1 MNDEEIEW
9 IIPPQFAEWRGFT
22 GFIPMLPA
30 PDPEWSTITLEGLD
44 DDASSLMLSSPN
56 HDRFARY
63 RDDFSLGIADADRLK
78 PDPFAWDVP
87 MNSLDD
93 ITISM
98 IDSLTLRDLAAPV
111 VRRRRRK
118 AAAKPI
124 VMRPF
129 ESCLTV
135 ELAVEELKRAFRLA
149 QSS

>member
-1 MNDEEIEW
+1 
-9 IIPPQFAEWRGFT
+9 
-22 GFIPMLPA
+22 MLPD
-30 PDPEWSTITLEGLD
+30 PDPERPVLTLEGLD
-44 DDASSLMLSSPN
+44 DAGSSLVLSSPN
-56 HDRFARY
+56 ADTFARY
-63 RDDFSLGIADADRLK
+63 REDFSLGIADADRLK
-78 PDPFAWDVP
+78 PDPFAWEVP

-98 IDSLTLRDLAAPV
+98 IDSLTLRDLATPV

-135 ELAVEELKRAFRLA
+135 ELAVKELKRAFRQP

>member
-1 MNDEEIEW
+1 
-9 IIPPQFAEWRGFT
+9 
-22 GFIPMLPA
+22 ML
-30 PDPEWSTITLEGLD
+30 TLEGLD
-44 DDASSLMLSSPN
+44 DESSSLMLSSPN
-56 HDRFARY
+56 AERFARY

-78 PDPFAWDVP
+78 PDPFAWDIP

-93 ITISM
+93 ITVSM

-111 VRRRRRK
+111 ARRRRRK

-135 ELAVEELKRAFRLA
+135 ELAVKELKRVFRRP
-149 QSS
+149 QPS